1 MLTWIMFFL
10 DLQLKLNDTKI
21 LWIKNHKYDDQCT
34 KEVKNNTPIVQY
46 FTFTR
51 YKHEKPEYVPLGPAT
66 KVALYKNFMNAKP

>member
-1 MLTWIMFFL
+1 M
-10 DLQLKLNDTKI
+10 
-21 LWIKNHKYDDQCT
+21 KNHKYDNQCT
-34 KEVKNNTPIVQY
+34 IQVHIVTLIVQY